1 MADNPDPIDIHV
13 GQRVRLR
20 RNLLG
25 MSQQKLGDAVGLTF
39 QQIQKYER
47 GANRMGA
54 SRLYQFSR
62 ILDVPVSFFFEDI
75 PTELETTYHVQP
87 DGMSDMPQADFE
99 AAVDRLTERTTI
111 SLVQAFYAIE
121 DAHVRRK
128 ILELVRAM
136 GFGETDMADG
146 MDANRPQS

>member
-1 MADNPDPIDIHV
+1 LEVNLPDRPDPIDVHV
-13 GQRVRLR
+13 GQRLRLR

-54 SRLYQFSR
+54 SRLYQFGR
-62 ILDVPVSFFFEDI
+62 LLEVPVSFFFEDI
-75 PTELETTYHVQP
+75 PRDLESGYHVQP
-87 DGMSDMPQADFE
+87 SGMSDMPQAKFE
-99 AAVDRLTERTTI
+99 AALDRLTERTTI

-121 DAHVRRK
+121 NNLVRRK
-128 ILELVRAM
+128 VLEMVRAI
-136 GFGETDMADG
+136 GFGESIEDELM
-146 MDANRPQS
+146 